1 MEMAI
6 PAAPPA
12 ANQPPPIGDSGIAPI
27 VVGQRSLDV
36 GGQRD
41 GQTGADLVKRPGALY
56 FSRQPCIAFV
66 AVYDRA
72 RRAVAG
78 RAQVNQ
84 VEPVEWAEPEV
95 GDQKIEGR
103 VKQPGPCGLEIAMT
117 FEQGDR
123 DRGPLEEAPSDVVG
137 FDEQNPLLN
146 LHFGLAASIFRAN
159 IELFY
164 TLAKD

>member
-1 MEMAI
+1 MAI

-12 ANQPPPIGDSGIAPI
+12 ANQPPPIGDNGIAPI

-41 GQTGADLVKRPGALY
+41 RQTGADLIKCSGPLD

-78 RAQVNQ
+78 RAQVNE

-95 GDQKIEGR
+95 RNQKIEGR
-103 VKQPGPCGLEIAMT
+103 VKQSGPCSLKIAMA

-123 DRGPLEEAPSDVVG
+123 NRGPLEEAPSDIVG
-137 FDEQNPLLN
+137 FDEQNPLPDW
-146 LHFGLAASIFRAN
+146 HFGYFKQILCQC
-159 IELFY
+159 
-164 TLAKD
+164 